1 MSGIQGFMD
10 KRSVEKIIPTE
21 PSIFKTGQIVE
32 LNVGFKLV
40 PSSGRKL
47 KMLPTIRAIAMLS
60 AEPVLVSSEI
70 QLCRSDI
77 EKANTNSVTWKLLKD
92 RRWTGQKTHSRG
104 ASVMI
109 PLKMRS
115 RQRDKD

>member
-1 MSGIQGFMD
+1 MD

-60 AEPVLVSSEI
+60 AEPVLVSSQI
-70 QLCRSDI
+70 RLCRSDI
-77 EKANTNSVTWKLLKD
+77 ENANTSVTWKLLKD

-104 ASVMI
+104 ASAMI

-115 RQRDKD
+115 HQRDRD